1 MVHGMELFPRRRRKI
16 PGNREENEKPSFYL
30 DDGRTRPE
38 TYVSDMK
45 HVIDLW
51 TIEETCDWLRMKRPV
66 VKKMARDGRIP
77 AHKVGKFW
85 RFNEVELLEWL
96 NQK

>member
-1 MVHGMELFPRRRRKI
+1 MQKITSWYQRELRRA
-16 PGNREENEKPSFYL
+16 FYL
-30 DDGRTRPE
+30 GNGRVSPE
-38 TYVSDMK
+38 KYVSDMK

-51 TIEETCDWLRMKRPV
+51 TIEETCDWLRMKQPA

-85 RFNEVELLEWL
+85 RFNEAELL
-96 NQK
+96 NG